1 MNDASN
7 VSGSTIHQVN
17 NCLIA
22 SLTRHS
28 DENSISRIG
37 KALLKQLTIKR
48 AKGVIIDVSDVTILS
63 SNEFAIL
70 KNVARSIS
78 MMGSTPVFSGFQ
90 PGVAASLMDLDT
102 CFDNFIT
109 ARTIDDAL
117 KRLTTFY
124 IKVPIS
130 Y

>member
-1 MNDASN
+1 MNEASN
-7 VSGSTIHQVN
+7 VSGSAIHQVN

-22 SLTRHS
+22 SLTRYS

-70 KNVARSIS
+70 KNLSRSIA

-90 PGVAASLMDLDT
+90 PGVAASFMDLDT
-102 CFDNFIT
+102 GFDDIMTTRN
-109 ARTIDDAL
+109 IDDAL
-117 KRLTTFY
+117 KRLTTR
-124 IKVPIS
+124 ILN
-130 Y
+130 